1 MRERM
6 LAVSKA
12 FWMAVRK
19 QMINLKK
26 NRKVETTTTRNW
38 NLLITC
44 ISLEVD
50 EAFSSEFT

>member
-1 MRERM
+1 MREGM

-19 QMINLKK
+19 QMINFLK
-26 NRKVETTTTRNW
+26 NRKVETTTRNW